1 MEDYI
6 SIKEFA
12 SKAGVSTQAIYQRIE
27 KDLKGFVKV
36 ENGKKLILIAALEFF
51 KYKKENQVDY
61 QETENCLQKNDNKTK
76 KNSSDFKDILEF
88 LQSQLVKKDEQLAEK
103 DKQIAEKDRQLSE
116 KDKQLKDLTSALI
129 IEQQSAQ
136 QAQALHAGTIKQT
149 ALIES
154 DTRKNS
160 FWTRLFR
167 RSEKK

>member
-103 DKQIAEKDRQLSE
+103 DKQIAEKDRQL
-116 KDKQLKDLTSALI
+116 KDLTSALI

-154 DTRKNS
+154 DARKNS

-167 RSEKK
+167 RSEKKWDCFL

>member
-12 SKAGVSTQAIYQRIE
+12 NKAGVSTQAIYQRVE

-36 ENGKKLILIAALEFF
+36 ENGKKLILIAALKFF

-61 QETENCLQKNDNKTK
+61 QEIENCLPENDNKNK
-76 KNSSDFKDILEF
+76 KKSSDFKDILEF

-103 DKQIAEKDRQLSE
+103 DKQIAEKDRQL
-116 KDKQLKDLTSALI
+116 KDLTSALI
-129 IEQQSAQ
+129 TEQQSAQ

-154 DTRKNS
+154 DSRKNS
-160 FWTRLFR
+160 LWTRLFR
-167 RSEKK
+167 RTEKK

>member
-103 DKQIAEKDRQLSE
+103 DKQIAEKDRQL
-116 KDKQLKDLTSALI
+116 KDLTSALI

-160 FWTRLFR
+160 LWTRLFR
-167 RSEKK
+167 RTEKK

>member
-103 DKQIAEKDRQLSE
+103 DKQIAEKD
-116 KDKQLKDLTSALI
+116 KQLKDLTSALI

-154 DTRKNS
+154 DSRKNS
-160 FWTRLFR
+160 LWTRLFR